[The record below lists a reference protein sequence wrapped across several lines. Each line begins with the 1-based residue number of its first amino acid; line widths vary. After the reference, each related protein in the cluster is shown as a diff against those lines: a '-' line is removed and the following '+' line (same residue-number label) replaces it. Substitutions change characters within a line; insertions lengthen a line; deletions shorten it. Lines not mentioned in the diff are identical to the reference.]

1 MAVTQEFLNLDTYF
15 KSTTGDKIIVNDL
28 NVLDLT
34 DKETINNSL
43 MTIYNNTD
51 AISTVPTCDC
61 GETKQAHNIGRDC
74 PYCGSKCKEYES
86 KIEPLLW
93 LKTLDNNTKFLNPDF
108 WLMVTK
114 LLDKNLD
121 YLRWMCD
128 YQYNPP
134 VQLPNFMIGV
144 KEVLGNVREYNNTMA
159 KLGDVFRYLLTHS
172 KFKDKDKQETIL
184 LFIEIWDNKRDD
196 LFSTF
201 VPIINKKLFV
211 MENTTKGAFVN
222 LVVSDVLDLVMS
234 WCKEANRD
242 SSIGARTANKKGIV
256 TAVTISKL
264 AALYNKYFKD
274 YVVQKIGMFRKHVY
288 GSRSHF
294 TFRTVIGSF
303 PGKHEHD
310 EILIP
315 WGVAVTAFR
324 PHIFNKLFNKYNYN
338 GIECNSILIK
348 AVKKY
353 IPVVHEILDEL
364 IAESKYKGI
373 PCLAQRNPSLK
384 QGSSQ
389 LVYITG
395 FDIKPK
401 KQGGYD
407 ISSMVTRFSQ
417 LIAKSPN
424 AVSFLAIS

>member
-1 MAVTQEFLNLDTYF
+1 MAVTQKFLNLDAYF

-43 MTIYNNTD
+43 MTVYNNTD
-51 AISTVPTCDC
+51 AISTVPSCDC
-61 GETKQAHNIGRDC
+61 GQTTGAYLVGQDC
-74 PYCGSKCKEYES
+74 PYCGSKCKDYES

-108 WLMVTK
+108 WLMVAR

-134 VQLPNFMIGV
+134 VQLPNFMVGV
-144 KEVLGNVREYNNTMA
+144 KEVLGNVREYNNTME

-172 KFKDKDKQETIL
+172 KFKDKDKQENIL
-184 LFIEIWDNKRDD
+184 LFIEIWDKYRDD
-196 LFSTF
+196 LFSSY

-234 WCKEANRD
+234 WCKEANKD
-242 SSIGARTANKKGIV
+242 GTIGARTANKKGIV

-264 AALYNKYFKD
+264 AALYNKYFRD
-274 YVVQKIGMFRKHVY
+274 YVVQKIGIFRKHVY

-303 PGKHEHD
+303 PGKHQHN

-315 WGVAVTAFR
+315 WGVAVTVFR

-338 GIECNSILIK
+338 GIECGNILIK
-348 AVKKY
+348 SVKKY
-353 IPVVHEILDEL
+353 IPVVHEILLEM
-364 IAESKYKGI
+364 IAESKYMGI

-384 QGSSQ
+384 ASSSQ

-401 KQGGYD
+401 KNGGYD

-417 LIAKSPN
+417 LIAKGPN
-424 AVSFLAIS
+424 AMVLWL